1 MSKRGKWGKSL
12 CDVRGMNGSVF
23 GEKRRKKE
31 IAEFSITDAEKT
43 EWKKMGWVERPP
55 KKKKKKTKR
64 KSKKPTIKKPTI
76 EERWSKNLTGSLSG
90 AIGTAKHMKSFTP
103 EHIELVEKIY
113 SMIKRD
119 DG

>member
-12 CDVRGMNGSVF
+12 CDVRGMNGSVL
-23 GEKRRKKE
+23 GKKRRKKE
-31 IAEFSITDAEKT
+31 ISEFSITDSEKA
-43 EWKKMGWVERPP
+43 EWKKMGWEEKPP

-64 KSKKPTIKKPTI
+64 KSKKPTI
-76 EERWSKNLTGSLSG
+76 EERWSKNLSGSLSG

-113 SMIKRD
+113 SIIKRD
-119 DG
+119 DE